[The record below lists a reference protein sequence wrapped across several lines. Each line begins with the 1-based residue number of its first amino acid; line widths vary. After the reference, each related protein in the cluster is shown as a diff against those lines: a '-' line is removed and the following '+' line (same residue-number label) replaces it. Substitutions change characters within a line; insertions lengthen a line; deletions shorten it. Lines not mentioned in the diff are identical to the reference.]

1 MIFEKIKQF
10 QNLILLLVFILF
22 LVWFDPVVY
31 FVKKSHERAEILNKI
46 RIEQAET
53 ERQIVLIKA
62 RTEAELA
69 KIRDGN

>member
-1 MIFEKIKQF
+1 MIFEKIRQF

-22 LVWFDPVVY
+22 LVWLDPIVY

-53 ERQIVLIKA
+53 ERQIALIKA

-69 KIRDGN
+69 EIRDK